1 MNSRTVIDHP
11 ATSGWLN
18 DQHEGSIS
26 GPAKEA
32 FKEAVAL
39 FDTNFTEDERRRI
52 WLYEKN
58 AMDAVQEVID
68 NAKAR
73 YEEGKRSKAR
83 KWLALLSTRV
93 LLYGRVLDVLAQQ
106 HPEYVSLVWGAI
118 KFFFIVGRPLPPM
131 WSTVKLTIF
140 YEQREL

>member
-1 MNSRTVIDHP
+1 VVPLNLKAGCWWLTAHP
-11 ATSGWLN
+11 R
-18 DQHEGSIS
+18 IS

-39 FDTNFTEDERRRI
+39 FDTSFTEDERRRI

-58 AMDAVQEVID
+58 AMDAVQKVID

-73 YEEGKRSKAR
+73 CEEGKRSKAR

-131 WSTVKLTIF
+131 SSTVKLTISTNKGS
-140 YEQREL
+140 YES